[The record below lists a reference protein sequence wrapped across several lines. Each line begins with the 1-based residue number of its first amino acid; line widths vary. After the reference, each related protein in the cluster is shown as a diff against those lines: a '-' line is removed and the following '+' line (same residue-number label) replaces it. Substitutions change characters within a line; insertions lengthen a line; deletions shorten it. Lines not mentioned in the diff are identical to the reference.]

1 MNRIASI
8 DIFRALTMF
17 FMIFVNDLW
26 TLTGVPKWLLH
37 TEMHEDGMGFSD
49 LVFPVFLVIVGLSI
63 PHAIQNRISKG
74 DGIIQVLSHIGER
87 VFALV
92 CMGFFM
98 VNFEY
103 LQVSFPKGLAAV
115 YLVICFFLIWNAY
128 PKDFKLAEGLK
139 FIGIAGLA
147 GFASW
152 YPENLKPHWWGI
164 LGLIGWSYLWA
175 ALAYVITKNNV
186 SKIIFVT
193 LFFLAISVFNVRGY
207 FQDLGG
213 IRNYIWIVE
222 SGGLPFLCMLGVLA
236 SVLYQKYIGTP
247 YAVRLAFIGAGLII
261 LGFIIRPWGGI
272 SKILATPAWVCIC
285 GGIGLILYA
294 GLYLL
299 VDVHKKDSWSRVL
312 TPAGVA
318 TLTCY
323 LIPYIWY
330 AGRGISGITLPSFL
344 LEYPQGLVAS
354 MAMALCVIGITGILV
369 RLGIKLKV

>member
-37 TEMHEDGMGFSD
+37 TEMYEDGMGFSD
-49 LVFPVFLVIVGLSI
+49 VIFPIFLFIVGLSI
-63 PHAIQNRISKG
+63 PHAIQNRINKG
-74 DGIIQVLSHIGER
+74 DRTRQVLFHIGER

-92 CMGFFM
+92 CMGFFL
-98 VNFEY
+98 VNFDY
-103 LQVSFPKGLAAV
+103 LQVPSSKGIAAV
-115 YLVICFFLIWNAY
+115 YLLVCFFLVWNVY
-128 PKDFKLAEGLK
+128 TKDFKLAEGLK

-152 YPENLKPHWWGI
+152 YPGELKAHWWGI

-175 ALAYVITKNNV
+175 ALAYVITKNSV

-193 LFFLAISVFNVRGY
+193 VFFLVISVINVRGY

-213 IRNYIWIVE
+213 VRNYVWIVE
-222 SGGLPFLCMLGVLA
+222 SGALPFLCMLGVLT
-236 SVLYQKYIGTP
+236 SVLYQKCTGTP
-247 YAVRLAFIGAGLII
+247 YAMRLVFIGIGLII
-261 LGFIIRPWGGI
+261 LGFVIRPWGGI

-285 GGIGLILYA
+285 GGLSVLFYTA
-294 GLYLL
+294 LYLL
-299 VDVHKKDSWSRVL
+299 VDIRKKEAWSRVL
-312 TPAGVA
+312 RPAGVA

-323 LIPYIWY
+323 LIPYFWY
-330 AGRGISGITLPSFL
+330 AARSVSSMRLPSFL
-344 LEYPQGLVAS
+344 LDYPQGLLAS
-354 MAMALCVIGITGILV
+354 MVMALCVIGITGVLV
-369 RLGIKLKV
+369 RVGIKLKV